1 MDYYASKTDK
11 KIINEYNNY
20 IEKKKNEILGK
31 SLYDCRKKLGE
42 DSGRII
48 SQEEFANL
56 IGIGRNTLISIEI
69 NPKKPKPYPRKI
81 NEHTEKLI
89 VEYLEHNYI
98 EYWIEDDNS
107 ETDFGMDETEKVE
120 EDTKYAKTFTGFYF
134 RLEDQFVNDKI
145 EPFRNLADYKFANTI
160 NSLYLHNK
168 HSFDHNTK
176 YAIENIC
183 IGDYNLVRLYPS
195 NDLRFAKYI
204 GDYPN
209 HLHYLIMMSVGM
221 EDIISYDEDFD
232 VISIKGFEM
241 LKKIYNVSKH
251 TISFYEEKK
260 VIKSLEYKDCLQILL
275 DNDVTTQSINNI
287 IYSSIINHS

>member
-1 MDYYASKTDK
+1 MNYYTSETDK
-11 KIINEYNNY
+11 KIITEYNKHLDN
-20 IEKKKNEILGK
+20 KKNVILGRA
-31 SLYDCRKKLGE
+31 LYECRKKLGE
-42 DSGRII
+42 SSGRII
-48 SQEEFANL
+48 SQDEFANM
-56 IGIGRNTLISIEI
+56 IGIGRNTLINIEI

-81 NEHTEKLI
+81 NENTEKQI
-89 VEYLEHNYI
+89 VDFLEHNFI
-98 EYWIEDDNS
+98 EYWIEDDYFDDENDKNS
-107 ETDFGMDETEKVE
+107 KKEKQ
-120 EDTKYAKTFTGFYF
+120 YAKTITGVLF

-183 IGDYNLVRLYPS
+183 IDDYNLVRLYPS

-209 HLHYLIMMSVGM
+209 HLHYLIMMSVEM

-241 LKKIYNVSKH
+241 LKKLYNVSKH

-275 DNDVTTQSINNI
+275 DNDVTTQSINSI